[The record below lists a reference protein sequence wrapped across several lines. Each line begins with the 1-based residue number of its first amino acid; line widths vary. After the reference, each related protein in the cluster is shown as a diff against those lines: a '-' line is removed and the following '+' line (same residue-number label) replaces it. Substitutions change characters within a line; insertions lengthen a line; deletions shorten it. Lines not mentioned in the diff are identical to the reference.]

1 MIPQGPRSRS
11 DWSRTWLFVP
21 GDRPDRFG
29 KAAGSGSDEVICD
42 LEDAVSPDRK
52 PQARDEVA
60 QWLSHG
66 GEAWVRINAFGT
78 KWHQADLEALTAAA
92 GLRGFV
98 VPKAET
104 PDDLTRLAREVGSRE
119 VVALVE
125 TARGIY
131 HAYELAQCPGVSRL
145 AFGSI
150 DFALDIGAKES
161 AGSMQL
167 ARSTLVLASRVA
179 GIAAPIDSVA
189 SAIHDVAVIEAE
201 AQLARETGFGGKL
214 CIHPAQI
221 RPIADAFQPSTSDVQ
236 WAERVMAAAGQ
247 LAGGGVAV
255 VDGSMID
262 KPLVARATEILAA
275 SQRIRA

>member
-1 MIPQGPRSRS
+1 
-11 DWSRTWLFVP
+11 
-21 GDRPDRFG
+21 
-29 KAAGSGSDEVICD
+29 
-42 LEDAVSPDRK
+42 
-52 PQARDEVA
+52 
-60 QWLSHG
+60 
-66 GEAWVRINAFGT
+66 
-78 KWHQADLEALTAAA
+78 
-92 GLRGFV
+92 
-98 VPKAET
+98 
-104 PDDLTRLAREVGSRE
+104 
-119 VVALVE
+119 
-125 TARGIY
+125 
-131 HAYELAQCPGVSRL
+131 
-145 AFGSI
+145 
-150 DFALDIGAKES
+150 
-161 AGSMQL
+161 MQL